1 MEITWI
7 IFTIFLIAVAAITF
21 FVLKKAVK
29 MAIRAAI
36 VALILLIAVVGGASL
51 WWFGGAANSNS
62 ENRAVPLKKSR

>member
-1 MEITWI
+1 METAAIP
-7 IFTIFLIAVAAITF
+7 FVIFLFAIASVTF

-51 WWFGGAANSNS
+51 WWFGGADKTSD
-62 ENRAVPLKKSR
+62 NRAVPVKKTR